1 MNMSNLYHNVFAV
14 VKVVVTITLWLG
26 LIISLFNKDYEIV
39 IVNALILIIVT
50 LNEIS
55 EKMDSKNED
64 V

>member
-39 IVNALILIIVT
+39 IINALILIIVT

>member
-1 MNMSNLYHNVFAV
+1 MSMSNLYHNVFAV

-39 IVNALILIIVT
+39 IINALILIIVT